1 MKPIG
6 HLLNRLKMRIYVRH
20 LNSVATLHQQQSTA
34 ISNTNSKYKFL
45 SLTATCRRML
55 NHTNNIQQTYYYSIC
70 SGYSSSHSFLSYLPF
85 RYYMTINNDRNHNRP
100 DHAVP
105 ESSLTD
111 YETERKDFSIH
122 VPKFYN
128 FCTDIIDK
136 WAATE
141 KRSSEIEKLA
151 FWWKD
156 DNKKEI
162 KWTFGDLQWQ
172 SNQVANVLSNKC
184 GLKKG
189 DRLIV
194 ILPRVPEWW
203 LINLAAIRA
212 GLILSPGTTQLR
224 AGDIQHRLQLSGAK
238 CIIANNSTRD
248 LIDQVAGK
256 CPDLLYKIYLGPKSD
271 TRLSWLNFDELL
283 SQEPETF
290 QNVKTHSSDPMIWFF
305 TSGTTGKPKMTEHTH
320 ASYALGSSVT
330 ARYFL
335 TAQRSDVIWNI
346 SDTGW
351 AKSAWSSL
359 FAPWLAGACVFVH
372 HTSSIKFEV
381 EPVLQNLED
390 YEISVL
396 CVPATVLR
404 LIVQHDLTNRKF
416 KALRHCVSAGEPV
429 NPDLIVKWKKDT
441 KLDLYEG
448 FGQTE
453 TTLLCSNYPF
463 IEQKIGSMGKPP
475 PGIDLQIV
483 DNEGNILPHDTEGN
497 LAVRYRPQRPVGLF
511 SKYVSAPNVTASV
524 FCGDFYLTGDRAMM
538 DKDGYFWFVGRSDDV
553 IITSGYRIGP
563 FEVESALIQHPAV
576 LESAVVSSP
585 DPVRGEIVKAFVKLV
600 SDYQNTDYTDLIKEL
615 QEHTKM
621 ITAPYKYP
629 RKIEFVD
636 ELPKTVSGKI
646 RRVELRNKEWH
657 KVNS

>member
-1 MKPIG
+1 MVIWLF
-6 HLLNRLKMRIYVRH
+6 LLK
-20 LNSVATLHQQQSTA
+20 
-34 ISNTNSKYKFL
+34 
-45 SLTATCRRML
+45 
-55 NHTNNIQQTYYYSIC
+55 
-70 SGYSSSHSFLSYLPF
+70 
-85 RYYMTINNDRNHNRP
+85 
-100 DHAVP
+100 
-105 ESSLTD
+105 
-111 YETERKDFSIH
+111 
-122 VPKFYN
+122 
-128 FCTDIIDK
+128 
-136 WAATE
+136 
-141 KRSSEIEKLA
+141 
-151 FWWKD
+151 
-156 DNKKEI
+156 
-162 KWTFGDLQWQ
+162 
-172 SNQVANVLSNKC
+172 
-184 GLKKG
+184 
-189 DRLIV
+189 
-194 ILPRVPEWW
+194 
-203 LINLAAIRA
+203 
-212 GLILSPGTTQLR
+212 
-224 AGDIQHRLQLSGAK
+224 
-238 CIIANNSTRD
+238 
-248 LIDQVAGK
+248 VAGK

-320 ASYALGSSVT
+320 ASYGLGSSVT